1 MEEDDINK
9 IVRLGK
15 PGQGKSR
22 PMQIV
27 MEEVEKSRNSLQIST
42 N

>member
-9 IVRLGK
+9 IVRPGK
-15 PGQGKSR
+15 PEQKKSR

-27 MEEVEKSRNSLQIST
+27 MEEVEKKAGTLQIST